1 MLFRRINKDSIIE
14 GNIMK
19 YNLIVYHLAQDD
31 AKKCTAKKLA
41 KFGMAKIVKNI
52 RALPHRAILL
62 NPGAKKALSKEDK
75 KVKNIVAIDCSWE
88 RADEVFQRVELR
100 MASRALPYLLAANPI
115 NYGKPF
121 KLSTAEAFA
130 SALYILNDVEGAYKI
145 MNKFKWGL
153 HFLELNKEPL
163 EEYRKAETSEEVV
176 KIMMEYI

>member
-1 MLFRRINKDSIIE
+1 
-14 GNIMK
+14 MK

-41 KFGMAKIVKNI
+41 KFGIAKIVKSI
-52 RALPHRAILL
+52 KALPRKAILL
-62 NPGAKKALSKEDK
+62 NPGAKKALSMEDK
-75 KVKNIVAIDCSWE
+75 KIKNIVAIDCSWE
-88 RADEVFQRVELR
+88 KVDEVFQKLQMK
-100 MASRALPYLLAANPI
+100 MASRALPYLLAANPV

-130 SALYILNDVEGAYKI
+130 SALYILNDVEGAYEI

-163 EEYRKAETSEEVV
+163 EDYRKAETSEEVIS
-176 KIMMEYI
+176 IMKEYIQ

>member
-1 MLFRRINKDSIIE
+1 
-14 GNIMK
+14 MK

-31 AKKCTAKKLA
+31 AKKCTAKKIA

-52 RALPHRAILL
+52 RALPMKSILL
-62 NPGAKKALSKEDK
+62 NPGAKKALSKEDSQI
-75 KVKNIVAIDCSWE
+75 KNIVAIDCSWE
-88 RADEVFQRVELR
+88 RADEIFAKIKK
-100 MASRALPYLLAANPI
+100 MASRALPYLLAANPV

-130 SALYILNDVEGAYKI
+130 SALYILNDVEGAYEI
-145 MNKFKWGL
+145 MSKFKWGP

-176 KIMMEYI
+176 KIMNEYIQ